1 MNGVSSLLFLIS
13 ALESIM
19 NSSSY
24 YWIASNCLLPISSY
38 LYNATKNN
46 TCLNLDLLTIFLIG
60 CSYIN
65 NKYINSIL
73 VIILAFNLNLAKN
86 IAFILSIIFL
96 LIKSYPSTNFNILLG
111 VVIIGVVCWMI
122 RCDYPDYYILF
133 TLIWHIC
140 ILTILCIASQSI

>member
-24 YWIASNCLLPISSY
+24 YWIALNCLLPISSY
-38 LYNATKNN
+38 LCNSTNNKFCYNF
-46 TCLNLDLLTIFLIG
+46 DLLIIFLIG

-73 VIILAFNLNLAKN
+73 AIILVFNLNLAKN

-96 LIKSYPSTNFNILLG
+96 LIKTYPSTNFNIVL
-111 VVIIGVVCWMI
+111 VATIIAITVYMI
-122 RCDYPDYYILF
+122 RTNYPDYYILF

-140 ILTILCIASQSI
+140 ILIILCIASQSI